1 MTEDSSAGVLD
12 WELAHAGYPAE
23 DLVWACVWEWHS
35 GEDELLVLADVLGV
49 DELLPSQRL
58 Q

>member
-1 MTEDSSAGVLD
+1 MLD